1 MSALPL
7 AVTTRELAVETYLTT
22 MVLTHLS
29 SHTRAFATVS
39 LIALYI
45 IDYNSLT
52 HCSKVIILVP
62 NDSSLQQLF
71 NGIISFDICS
81 TLAEI

>member
-1 MSALPL
+1 MSVLPL
-7 AVTTRELAVETYLTT
+7 VVTARELAAQTYLMT

-45 IDYNSLT
+45 INYISLS
-52 HCSKVIILVP
+52 HFPKVIILVP
-62 NDSSLQQLF
+62 KDSSLRELF
-71 NGIISFDICS
+71 SGVISFDINS
-81 TLAEI
+81 ILAEI